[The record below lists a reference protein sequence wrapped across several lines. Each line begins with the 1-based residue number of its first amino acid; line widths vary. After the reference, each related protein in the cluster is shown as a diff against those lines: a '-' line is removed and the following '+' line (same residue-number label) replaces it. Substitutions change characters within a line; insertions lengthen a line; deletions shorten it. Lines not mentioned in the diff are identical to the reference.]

1 MANNIQESIFQAIDT
16 ITSKRLNDLEYDKT
30 IKCTIA
36 DNSNAARGEYT
47 VTDGVSTFL
56 AYSNDTTYSV
66 DQKVYVNI
74 PNGDMKNQKIITGKY
89 VDSDENSKYYNYI
102 SPIQDFLDITGNII
116 DDNIEG
122 SILANGKEKEVRL
135 WNYIPETPIK
145 GYSLLGISCDFM
157 SWLKSL
163 NVVSGT
169 YGIRIDIVG
178 KTENTSEN
186 NSINDYYS
194 LYLSTDD
201 MYGNPYNFETYYTQ
215 EKLFDISMIDQITN
229 ISATLYQ
236 NGDFLTGASDLAA
249 STDEEGNE
257 LVKNIFIQQLYLSFG
272 FDVNDYE
279 EDGVLIGTLDS
290 LQYQIK
296 SDNNKR
302 IYAKWI
308 HLADDR
314 KYIIDEVNE
323 MPENAKIHWYRFNLA
338 EGVMDPIAGAF
349 WDEVNPQADANIIA
363 EYNKNM
369 TYYDLLIRQTEN
381 EKARLEELKQIEL
394 DNIGGDAIDPSDP
407 EYKEKYDAI
416 INEYNTNIIALKE
429 RLNRLY
435 EIEVASLIDS
445 SDFPRVLAE
454 IEELYGN
461 ENNNYYLAKNE
472 NDRYYFTDNN
482 PNGFY
487 INGLSKVDMLDNINN
502 IYDEDLDLAEEN
514 YKSNYEAIEASRT
527 SELNVL
533 SNMKN
538 NEINSVVI
546 NGYTKANAAAARASA
561 NIILRNVYEDFLLKL
576 YQLQP
581 PTTEI
586 EDEIFNLY
594 KENDAYL
601 QDINFQLDEENYKY
615 DGDSYSIER
624 EKLLQEYLDE
634 YNSNNISYANNRDEQ
649 IEELTSS
656 DNSEYRTVYNII
668 KNLDTNATNLGIAS
682 DDTGYYY
689 NLIENNY
696 EPNVSTGDTSEYKTL
711 INRDNAIINELT
723 IKLQDINNLTNNINI
738 SYTDVSSNEIQ
749 TERINI
755 SNKYL
760 NEIIDEN
767 TIEEQY
773 LTNYNSI
780 KNNENFV
787 KENFYTGGIYESQ
800 GYIDEY
806 NENILPQDNQ
816 ISILQDIIT
825 EEENSLEDKE
835 FKLENKQQELIDLL
849 ASTEGNSFFGNTRVE
864 ENGVI
869 YYLNDEQYEQYL
881 KIKESISGY
890 ETDITNL
897 NVSISQNTQQLNLLI
912 TKRNNDLIILQNKY
926 YNALLTQEL
935 NKAILV
941 NKYNRFLIETYTDLE
956 THQNFLN
963 NIESNN
969 EDVAQEIKMNVLN
982 QLVELQLEYQII
994 LTRYYNSLTSNLEN
1008 YSNKVSSLSTLDE
1021 YTNYYRDQTEIYYND
1036 YISQRNANGKDN
1048 IPTDDLFKEQENY
1061 IEENY
1066 KSLFDMVNQEYD
1078 IQEEKLEE
1086 QKEQNYQEAKEKY
1099 ENNILNLKYNI
1110 ESNKQQIIDQK
1121 EKLVYTTELEKQEKI
1136 ALIEQ
1141 NIRGQWDSESSS
1153 YAAAR
1158 DNAILELTLGAQL
1171 ELINQKYDANIQE
1184 QANKILSYKALVKK
1198 LANDYYNELAKYA
1211 TFNNIFSMNTDLQN
1225 EKFKVIIEYPSKESI
1240 IDTFTS
1246 NDQILSIREEL
1257 KNNTYCVNVID
1268 ELLYLDAEDRNEIC
1282 EDLIAYFFVGKEA
1295 SDDRK
1300 PGNSFP
1306 KEIVY
1311 NGVTYY
1317 VTAEELFQY
1326 NNLVENLENYTEK
1339 ISQVSEIINSEL
1351 SVISYITS
1359 NILEFENEDLVA
1371 NSASVELVKGLE
1383 IECDVAGYNGVYRIY
1398 DSNGQIISKSENIKK
1413 RLLTAKYNS
1422 LITGDN
1428 NLDQAEKIIW
1438 KIPVSNT
1445 MIYYPTAGVEY
1456 GYSNDDKLVG
1466 EPKEEN
1472 GYFVITRMGVAHD
1485 SSAGSLEA
1493 DSTQQYFRIK
1503 ENYSQGATN
1512 NIVYC
1517 QIIRNKRIYEAS
1529 YELYF
1534 GPSGT
1539 NGTDYTFTLE
1549 LANKVPA
1556 LTFNNPSYVEII
1568 PHVYDY
1574 EDKDITSQ
1582 FKQKIKYRWYSAGET
1597 AWKQLKRTAANI
1609 YYENYGTSTQ
1619 KKFDPTSTTNPDPI
1633 IRFYNVE
1640 GVLTQCSLSF
1650 YEENGYYINN
1660 NGIFE
1665 VIVGSAITIH
1675 QDEEDKTRYFLTIN
1689 SDINNLTIDKCNY
1702 YILQGYID
1710 DVVTI
1715 GEGVQVGLTAYLPVA
1730 IRLDN
1735 KYTQFDGPDKICYDS
1750 SGINPTY
1757 YKEPCQVYT
1766 TSRNVMSKVN
1776 NIKWSMSFG
1785 TDTNYNV
1792 SKSYNFY
1799 PQISEAGILT
1809 PPTMFLVDNGVQI
1822 SIIGRL
1828 NGQIIW
1834 IQPIRIYQNQYSS
1847 VMLNSWNGNL
1857 TIDEKNGT
1865 ILSAMIGAGKKDSQN
1880 RFNGVLMGN
1889 VEETA
1894 GYGVK
1899 EIGLYG
1905 FHEGEQSF
1913 GFKIDG
1919 TGFIG
1924 KSGRGQIRLDGN
1936 QGTIQSGNFISGLT
1950 GMKIDLDGSDSISS
1964 SLEAYGQGGTF
1975 VLDTS
1980 NGRNKT
1986 LLEITDSGRK
1996 PLLHIGSSDEP
2007 EYYIQS
2013 SGYEAP
2019 GTNLINGQGSKFDL
2033 ANATLSIY
2041 GSGGAILLDGKSDT
2055 KLFQIRGYNSN
2066 EAIVTLMNVSKDNYY
2081 LQSKD
2086 YQDSK
2091 KGIKFDISKNK
2102 INAIGNGGSIELNA
2116 DSTTALFRIQNSSN
2130 STLMNISENGYYIQ
2144 SNNKNVKFDLSGNKL
2159 DIKGSGGSVVLN
2171 GNGTTA
2177 LMTITNASNKT
2188 LMQVGNGAYY
2198 LQTANYVSNSN
2209 THTGTKIDLN
2219 SGKIT
2224 SHNFNIKAY
2233 NSSNQTITINSG
2245 AGTNGYPF
2253 DINGKFKVKWDGSL
2267 DIGGGNFTVSAAGA
2281 VNAKNLNITGGSIK
2295 IGSKFSVNS
2304 SGVLTASGANISGKI
2319 TATSGSFTGTVYA
2332 TAGTIGGCKIQNGV
2346 LKINSA
2352 NIGTVKLTDL
2362 YLGSEKVTTTEIK
2375 TITSL
2380 TIKVRSDYYD
2390 FLVGSYRVVTGVS
2403 ASAKATTLTFLKT
2416 GSVSTS
2422 SNSSSA
2428 GGASGD
2434 WQTLVNL

>member
-36 DNSNAARGEYT
+36 DNSNAAKGEYT

-89 VDSDENSKYYNYI
+89 VDSDENSKYYNYV

-122 SILANGKEKEVRL
+122 NILANGKEKEVRL

-236 NGDFLTGASDLAA
+236 NGDFLTGVGDLAA

-302 IYAKWI
+302 VYAKWI

-314 KYIIDEVNE
+314 KYIIDEANE

-349 WDEVNPQADANIIA
+349 WDEVNPQADANTIA

-394 DNIGGDAIDPSDP
+394 DNVSEDAIDSSDP

-416 INEYNTNIIALKE
+416 IDEYNTNIAALKE
-429 RLNRLY
+429 KLNRLY
-435 EIEVASLIDS
+435 EAQVSSLIDS
-445 SDFPRVLAE
+445 SDFPKVLAE
-454 IEELYGN
+454 IEEEYGN
-461 ENNNYYLAKNE
+461 EDNDYYLAKNE
-472 NDRYYFTDNN
+472 DGRYYFTDNN
-482 PNGFY
+482 PNSVY
-487 INGLSKVDMLDNINN
+487 INGLSKTDILDNINN
-502 IYDEDLDLAEEN
+502 IYDGDLDSVEED
-514 YKSNYEAIEASRT
+514 YKSNYEAIEASRV

-538 NEINSVVI
+538 NEINSIVI
-546 NGYTKANAAAARASA
+546 NGYTKANAAAARTSA
-561 NIILRNVYEDFLLKL
+561 DSILRNIYEDFLLKL

-581 PTTEI
+581 PTIEI

-624 EKLLQEYLDE
+624 EKLLKEYLDE
-634 YNSNNISYANNRDEQ
+634 YNNNNVSYANSKDEQ

-656 DNSEYRTVYNII
+656 DNVEYRNIYNIV
-668 KNLDTNATNLGIAS
+668 KNLNVNATNLEIAS

-696 EPNVSTGDTSEYKTL
+696 EPNISEEDALEYETL

-723 IKLQDINNLTNNINI
+723 FQLENTNNLTNNINI
-738 SYTDVSSNEIQ
+738 SYIDVATGITQ
-749 TERINI
+749 TEKINI
-755 SNKYL
+755 NNKYL
-760 NEIIDEN
+760 NEIVDEN
-767 TIEEQY
+767 TVEEQY
-773 LTNYNSI
+773 LTDYNSI
-780 KNNENFV
+780 KNNESFV
-787 KENFYTGGIYESQ
+787 KENFYIDGIYESQ
-800 GYIDEY
+800 DYIEEY
-806 NENILPQDNQ
+806 NENILPQNNQ
-816 ISILQDIIT
+816 IEILQETIT
-825 EEENSLEDKE
+825 QEENNLEDKE
-835 FKLENKQQELIDLL
+835 FRLENKQKELEDLL
-849 ASTEGNSFFGNTRVE
+849 ASAEGNSFFGNTRVE
-864 ENGVI
+864 ENGTI
-869 YYLNDEQYEQYL
+869 YYLTDEQYEQYL
-881 KIKESISGY
+881 EIKRSISEY
-890 ETDITNL
+890 ENDISNL
-897 NVSISQNTQQLNLLI
+897 NPSISQNTQQLNLLLI
-912 TKRNNDLIILQNKY
+912 KRNNDLTDLQNKY

-941 NKYNRFLIETYTDLE
+941 NKYNRFLSETYTDLE
-956 THQNFLN
+956 THKDFLN

-969 EDVAQEIKMNVLN
+969 EGVAQETKRNVLN
-982 QLVELQLEYQII
+982 QLTELQLEYQTI
-994 LTRYYNSLTSNLEN
+994 LTRYNNSLSSNLEN
-1008 YSNKVSSLSTLDE
+1008 YNNKVNSLSTLDE
-1021 YTNYYRDQTEIYYND
+1021 YTSYYREQTEIYYND
-1036 YISQRNANGKDN
+1036 YISQRNANGKDS

-1078 IQEEKLEE
+1078 IQKEKLEE
-1086 QKEQNYQEAKEKY
+1086 QKEQNYQEAENKY
-1099 ENNILNLKYNI
+1099 ENNILNLKYSI
-1110 ESNKQQIIDQK
+1110 ESSKQQYIDEK
-1121 EKLVYTTELEKQEKI
+1121 EKLVYRTELERQEKI

-1141 NIRGQWDSESSS
+1141 DIRNQWGSESAN
-1153 YAAAR
+1153 YETAR
-1158 DNAILELTLGAQL
+1158 DNAILELTLGVQL
-1171 ELINQKYDANIQE
+1171 ELINEKYDADIQE
-1184 QANKILSYKALVKK
+1184 QTNKILNYKALIKK
-1198 LANDYYNELAKYA
+1198 LSNDYYNELAKYA
-1211 TFNNIFSMNTDLQN
+1211 TFNNIFAMNTDLQN

-1268 ELLYLDAEDRNEIC
+1268 ELLYLDADDRNEIC
-1282 EDLIAYFFVGKEA
+1282 EDLVAYFFVGKEA

-1300 PGNSFP
+1300 PGNSFS

-1317 VTAEELFQY
+1317 VTVEELSQY
-1326 NNLVENLENYTEK
+1326 SDLVENLEDYTEK

-1351 SVISYITS
+1351 SIVNYITS

-1383 IECDVAGYNGVYRIY
+1383 IECDIAGYNGVYRIY
-1398 DSNGQIISKSENIKK
+1398 DANGQIISKSENMKK

-1422 LITGDN
+1422 LMTGDS

-1456 GYSNDDKLVG
+1456 GYSDDDKLVG

-1517 QIIRNKRIYEAS
+1517 QIIRNKRVYEAS

-1556 LTFNNPSYVEII
+1556 LTFNNSSYVEII

-1597 AWKQLKRTAANI
+1597 AWKQLKRTKANI
-1609 YYENYGTSTQ
+1609 YYENYGTSIQ
-1619 KKFDPTSTTNPDPI
+1619 KKCDPTTTLIPDPMV
-1633 IRFYNVE
+1633 RFYNAE

-1650 YEENGYYINN
+1650 YEKNGYYINN

-1665 VIVGSAITIH
+1665 VISDSAITIH

-1689 SDINNLTIDKCNY
+1689 SSIDDLTIDKCNY

-1715 GEGVQVGLTAYLPVA
+1715 SEGLQVSLTSYLPVA
-1730 IRLDN
+1730 IRLDE

-1757 YKEPCQVYT
+1757 YKEPCQIYT
-1766 TSRNVMSKVN
+1766 TSRNVMSKVS

-1785 TDTNYNV
+1785 ADTNYNV

-1799 PQISEAGILT
+1799 PQISKAGILT

-1822 SIIGRL
+1822 SIVGKL
-1828 NGQIIW
+1828 NEQIIW

-1847 VMLNSWNGNL
+1847 AMLNSWDGNL

-1865 ILSAMIGAGKKDSQN
+1865 ILSAMVGAGKKDSQN

-1936 QGTIQSGNFISGLT
+1936 QGTIQSGNFNSGLT
-1950 GMKIDLDGSDSISS
+1950 GMKIDLDGSDGISS

-1980 NGRNKT
+1980 NGGNRT
-1986 LLEITDSGRK
+1986 LLEIKDNERDT
-1996 PLLHIGSSDEP
+1996 LLHIGSSDNP
-2007 EYYIQS
+2007 QYYIQS
-2013 SGYEAP
+2013 SGYQNPE
-2019 GTNLINGQGSKFDL
+2019 TNLINGQGSKFDL
-2033 ANATLSIY
+2033 ANATLNVY
-2041 GSGGAILLDGKSDT
+2041 GSGGAILIDGKSDT

-2066 EAIVTLMNVSKDNYY
+2066 NAIVTLMNVSKDNYY

-2091 KGIKFDISKNK
+2091 KGIKFNTSKNK

-2130 STLMNISENGYYIQ
+2130 STLMNISENSYYIQ
-2144 SNNKNVKFDLSGNKL
+2144 SNNKNIKFDLSGNKF
-2159 DIKGSGGSVVLN
+2159 IVSGSGGSVNIN
-2171 GNGTTA
+2171 GDGTNSLFTIKNA
-2177 LMTITNASNKT
+2177 NNIILMNVASNS
-2188 LMQVGNGAYY
+2188 YY
-2198 LQTANYVSNSN
+2198 LQTANYNSTN
-2209 THTGTKIDLN
+2209 HTGTKIDLN

-2224 SHNFNIKAY
+2224 SYNFNVQAY

-2245 AGTNGYPF
+2245 AATYPF
-2253 DINGKFKVKWDGSL
+2253 NINNKFKVKWDGSL
-2267 DIGGGNFTVSAAGA
+2267 DIGGGNFTVSSNGT

-2319 TATSGSFTGTVYA
+2319 TATSGTFTGTVYA
-2332 TAGTIGGCKIQNGV
+2332 TAGTIGGCKIKNGV

-2362 YLGSEKVTTTEIK
+2362 YLGSEKVTTTTIK
-2375 TITSL
+2375 AITSL
-2380 TIKVRSDYYD
+2380 KIKARSDFFD
-2390 FLVGSYRVVTGVS
+2390 IFGGYRIVTGIS
-2403 ASAKATTLTFLKT
+2403 ASATATTLTVLKT
-2416 GSVSTS
+2416 GSISTN
-2422 SNSSSA
+2422 SNTA
-2428 GGASGD
+2428 GEGGNSGD
-2434 WQTLVNL
+2434 WKTLINL